1 MPQSMPRYLVA
12 AASSSA
18 SRVREALQDLE
29 PLEELSSIEAVLSDG
44 DLEPGWVF
52 LSPGVP
58 ATEVARLLAGLGT
71 RQGRWSPVVLQENG
85 GEFRALSLSPGFARP
100 LPEVV
105 ERVQAGGPDASLISF
120 RYALGI
126 LSRIRH
132 DVNNPLTAALA
143 ETQLL
148 LMDHDPESEAG
159 RSLKVVE
166 EQLHRIRDLIALLNA
181 LRPPR
186 D

>member
-1 MPQSMPRYLVA
+1 M
-12 AASSSA
+12 
-18 SRVREALQDLE
+18 
-29 PLEELSSIEAVLSDG
+29 EAVLSNG

-52 LSPGVP
+52 LPPEVP
-58 ATEVARLLAGLGT
+58 AEELASLLEGLGK
-71 RQGRWSPVVLQENG
+71 RQGGWSPVVLKEYG
-85 GEFRALSLSPGFARP
+85 GELRALSISPGFARP
-100 LPEVV
+100 VSEVV
-105 ERVQAGGPDASLISF
+105 GRVQAGGPDASLISF

-148 LMDHDPESEAG
+148 LMDHDPESETG